1 MRGGPS
7 LRDERDR
14 VAICRD
20 GFVARYVFTCESS
33 NEGLMQ
39 NLYRKPALL
48 LLLLLPFFSGCAL
61 LVATGVATGV
71 GTGVA
76 VSQDRRTSGMF
87 VEDQGIELKSNR
99 RINEIM
105 GSNVHVNVTSFNR
118 NVLLTGEVPSESVKK
133 EIEQSVRV
141 VEHVRSVTNE
151 IAVAPISSFTSR
163 SNDALITSKVKGRF
177 MDGGRF
183 QITHVKVV
191 TEDSVVYL
199 LGIVNAD
206 EAQSAVDIA
215 RSTNGVRKVVKVFEY
230 MN

>member
-1 MRGGPS
+1 
-7 LRDERDR
+7 
-14 VAICRD
+14 
-20 GFVARYVFTCESS
+20 
-33 NEGLMQ
+33 MQ
-39 NLYRKPALL
+39 NLCRKPALL

-105 GSNVHVNVTSFNR
+105 GSNVHLNVTSFNR
-118 NVLLTGEVPSESVKK
+118 NVLLTGEVPSESVKN
-133 EIEQSVRV
+133 EIEQSVRG

-206 EAQSAVDIA
+206 EARSAVDIA

>member
-1 MRGGPS
+1 
-7 LRDERDR
+7 
-14 VAICRD
+14 
-20 GFVARYVFTCESS
+20 
-33 NEGLMQ
+33 MQ

-206 EAQSAVDIA
+206 EARSAVDIA